1 MINHTIKVLLA
12 EDHSLV
18 RSSLQEILQT
28 NSKYEIIASVA
39 SSEEALSALQN
50 SIIVPE
56 LCILDIQMPDMD
68 GIECTKAIRELY
80 PQMKIILLTAFDHDT
95 YMEEGAIARINGYL
109 LKDMNVESFYRS
121 VDMVMEGQFVAPL
134 KLINNIS
141 SRLTQL
147 RELEKNT
154 TINDLSKLLSKHSSS
169 LDDKELEIVRLIWQG
184 WSNRMIA
191 EDLYITEGTV
201 KNYVSRM
208 YRKLS
213 INTRS
218 ELLQIL
224 AVKQE

>member
-1 MINHTIKVLLA
+1 MITNTIKVLLA

-18 RSSLQEILQT
+18 RSSLQEILQM

-50 SIIVPE
+50 STMLPE

-80 PQMKIILLTAFDHDT
+80 PQMKIILLTAYDDDI
-95 YMEEGAIARINGYL
+95 YMEEGTIARINGYL

-121 VDMVMEGQFVAPL
+121 VEMVMEGQFVAPI

-141 SRLTQL
+141 SRITQL
-147 RELEKNT
+147 KELERNT
-154 TINDLSKLLSKHSSS
+154 TINDLSKLLSKYSSS

-218 ELLQIL
+218 ELLQLL
-224 AVKQE
+224 AEKQE